1 MLNVAFIGNGKSTNR
16 YRVPFLLPE
25 AARAEGAR

>member
-1 MLNVAFIGNGKSTNR
+1 MLNVAFIGNGKSTNH
-16 YRVPFLLPE
+16 YHAPFLLPE